1 MFLDRFAV
9 VPHGDQLADRHV
21 SSVSQKARV
30 HHARC
35 LRRKQESFGRND
47 VNADFRLGRVF
58 ADFNG
63 RQARLLA
70 NLAFHDVKTTIKQ
83 GSEQRVIRLKRLN
96 LLGAVVFVVNLE
108 DARFEQKP
116 ISNKVRQDGKSVIL
130 ARKDMIDQGSC
141 SVGLCYIISVAR
153 DKANDLLTAIKHVHQ
168 RRQ

>member
-1 MFLDRFAV
+1 MVAVANSENAVALIAVAVIDGHVRLNHANHVAITRLWIFAAVNLFVARVGFLLRPTLPKASMFLDRFAV

-35 LRRKQESFGRND
+35 LRREQESFGRND

-83 GSEQRVIRLKRLN
+83 GSE
-96 LLGAVVFVVNLE
+96 
-108 DARFEQKP
+108 
-116 ISNKVRQDGKSVIL
+116 
-130 ARKDMIDQGSC
+130 
-141 SVGLCYIISVAR
+141 
-153 DKANDLLTAIKHVHQ
+153 
-168 RRQ
+168 